1 MSEIWRGTHPEDG
14 SELEVVDGVYPD
26 AVPAPD
32 LDAEPQLTS
41 PDGPDGPDPEM
52 LKEYAQRLFGKDLD
66 AQVQTKPAAR
76 ERASETRKRER
87 PAARNGIRRPR
98 VKTA

>member
-1 MSEIWRGTHPEDG
+1 MFRWSPDDYKQMSEIWKGTHPEDG

-52 LKEYAQRLFGKDLD
+52 LAEYAKRIFGKDIS
-66 AQVQTKPAAR
+66 ATIEMKKSPARAR
-76 ERASETRKRER
+76 ATTRR
-87 PAARNGIRRPR
+87 
-98 VKTA
+98 